1 MLDSGANVLA
11 VPWKPGMKGE
21 KTMCTLVG
29 DNKTEGLIISR
40 LYTHSGPIRGPSYS
54 GREGSTCTSSDFIFS
69 ENCELSSFLEACPR

>member
-1 MLDSGANVLA
+1 MLDSGANVLV

-40 LYTHSGPIRGPSYS
+40 LYTHSRVHLIVAVKEALVSSSYFLC
-54 GREGSTCTSSDFIFS
+54 GKNRK
-69 ENCELSSFLEACPR
+69 LSSFLETCS